1 VLKIPAIAKP
11 PNVIWHFSSE
21 KTLNVEHNIKLR
33 IELGILSNIFK
44 QKSKSNDINSLDFKD
59 SDSILIL
66 TVKLYKEIWAD
77 TKKWKKNHYRI
88 EQYMTELLKVYPNDT
103 RALTNLG
110 AILSDNGK
118 HIEAL
123 TELQKAE
130 KLKSKDANLYRNI
143 GIVKMNIDSERK
155 NAKEYFNVA
164 NKLESDELTIEA
176 YFDPHGY

>member
-1 VLKIPAIAKP
+1 
-11 PNVIWHFSSE
+11 
-21 KTLNVEHNIKLR
+21 
-33 IELGILSNIFK
+33 LGILSNIFK

-66 TVKLYKEIWAD
+66 TVKLYKEIWVD

-164 NKLESDELTIEA
+164 NKLESTN
-176 YFDPHGY
+176 

>member
-1 VLKIPAIAKP
+1 
-11 PNVIWHFSSE
+11 
-21 KTLNVEHNIKLR
+21 
-33 IELGILSNIFK
+33 
-44 QKSKSNDINSLDFKD
+44 
-59 SDSILIL
+59 
-66 TVKLYKEIWAD
+66 
-77 TKKWKKNHYRI
+77 
-88 EQYMTELLKVYPNDT
+88 
-103 RALTNLG
+103 LTNLG

-164 NKLESDELTIEA
+164 NKLESTN
-176 YFDPHGY
+176 